1 LASPKTITLKDLQ
14 AGDLFVLWYPLLMK
28 LKHFLLNKVRL
39 SQYLV
44 VFIVGFFI
52 LSLVLSK
59 IELQGAALTLFS
71 VNSFLYGFY
80 ISPIISAQRA
90 RIDQLHRLVVIE
102 VNKLQEIA
110 QYSLRTEPEYQSQV
124 AEALN
129 LYRHAAK
136 VGGANSGQEE
146 FDNLVAVIVGYKGEN
161 KDPHKEMLKSV
172 FYAQQNRAE
181 IKLLVEGRVYS
192 NEWIVM
198 SILFAITIAF
208 ILLMTLPDIAWLQ
221 IIPAILC
228 AGLSMLIIILIK
240 MSTLTHKKAKTIWTP
255 LREMSDIKV

>member
-1 LASPKTITLKDLQ
+1 MTLKYL
-14 AGDLFVLWYPLLMK
+14 
-28 LKHFLLNKVRL
+28 LLNKIRL
-39 SQYLV
+39 SHYLLIFTV
-44 VFIVGFFI
+44 IFFV
-52 LSLVLSK
+52 LSLYLPE

-80 ISPIISAQRA
+80 ISPIISAQRV

-102 VNKLQEIA
+102 VNKLEEII
-110 QYSLRTEPEYQSQV
+110 QYARRMEPEFRQQI

-129 LYRHAAK
+129 AYKRAAIK
-136 VGGANSGQEE
+136 GGATAGEKE
-146 FDNLVAVIVGYKGEN
+146 FDTLLDTIVTYKGDV

-181 IKLLVEGRVYS
+181 IKLLVESRVYS

-198 SILFAITIAF
+198 SILFTITIGF
-208 ILLMTLPDIAWLQ
+208 ILLTSLPDIIWLQ

-228 AGLSMLIIILIK
+228 AGLTMLMVILIK
-240 MSTLTHKKAKTIWTP
+240 MSTLTHKKAKTIWVP
-255 LREMSDIKV
+255 LREMPDATAEG